1 MDEHDSDEIGH
12 GKPPK
17 RGQFVKGQSGNPK
30 GRPKGSQNLATLL
43 VKIGRQRIT
52 VSENGRTRSIP
63 KFEAIILQLM
73 NKAVSCDLK
82 AIRLVVSLAQDLPT
96 GRNPLEELIAHM
108 DRISDSI
115 GPPENEA
122 LVDPEDT
129 ETIRKESGTAD
140 DECD

>member
-1 MDEHDSDEIGH
+1 MKDEHNSDEVGH

-17 RGQFVKGQSGNPK
+17 HTQFVKGQSGNPK

-63 KFEAIILQLM
+63 KLEASMIQLM
-73 NKAVSCDLK
+73 NKAVSADLK
-82 AIRLVVSLAQDLPT
+82 AIRLVVDLAKAVQTDP
-96 GRNPLEELIAHM
+96 NPLTELVAAM
-108 DRISDSI
+108 NKVADSI
-115 GPPENEA
+115 GPPENDA

-129 ETIRKESGTAD
+129 ETV
-140 DECD
+140 